1 MTIAQVKED
10 LRDGCAKFRDLVVS
24 IDAVGSSIS
33 VQEAAVS
40 SRPNDMLN

>member
-10 LRDGCAKFRDLVVS
+10 LHEGSAKFRELVAS

-33 VQEAAVS
+33 IPEATVS